1 MDFSREE
8 HLIAVVARLLDGVGH
23 VAVGTASPI
32 PGSGALL
39 ARELSGGT
47 MRVSILGGGAPQ
59 AWSDNGV
66 ELFDCAAQGRID
78 AFFLGGG
85 QIDGQANINLVGVG
99 DYPRQ
104 RVRWAGSFGSA
115 YLYFLVPRVILFRQE
130 HTRRVLVPKVDFIS
144 APGTSEPNVHR
155 PGGPTAL
162 VTDLCRFSFDATRRR
177 FRLESV
183 HPGHGVEEV
192 RDNTGF
198 DFDLAEPV
206 TETPPPTPEVL
217 ELIRG
222 PVARGIADTYPLFA
236 NRVFGVGEG
245 IAPGCRVERRPRSP
259 GVGRSPHPNPP
270 HKGGV

>member
-23 VAVGTASPI
+23 VAVGMASPI

-39 ARELSGGT
+39 ARELSGGS
-47 MRVSILGGGAPQ
+47 MRVWILGGGIPQ

-99 DYPRQ
+99 DYPHQ

-115 YLYFLVPRVILFRQE
+115 YLYFLVPRVILFRHE

-144 APGTSEPNVHR
+144 APGTSEPNIHR

-162 VTDLCRFSFDATRRR
+162 VTDLCYFSFDAQRRR

-198 DFDLAEPV
+198 DFDQAEPV
-206 TETPPPTPEVL
+206 TETPPPTPDVL
-217 ELIRG
+217 QLIRN
-222 PVARGIADTYPLFA
+222 PVARRIADTYPLFA
-236 NRVFGVGEG
+236 NRVFGIGE
-245 IAPGCRVERRPRSP
+245 APSP
-259 GVGRSPHPNPP
+259 S
-270 HKGGV
+270 